1 LQLLSIRLNPPNPH
15 PNAPT
20 TFCVAFDQA
29 RKVNSKCTVLFF
41 DEIDALGQSRGGGG
55 GGHHEQSSP
64 SSTDQ
69 SSRRV
74 LAELLIQ
81 LNRVSAAHGIAK
93 VSSSS
98 SSSFSIED
106 SASVSSGD
114 AHRTEM
120 YIPQDDSTNS
130 SMSSSSSSSTS
141 RVRIIV
147 VAATN
152 RPEDCDT
159 ALLRR
164 FAVRVMVNLP
174 TQRDRKKILKRY
186 LRDVQH
192 SLSSDHLHTLALET
206 QGWTGSDLE
215 SLTRE
220 AAMAPI
226 RECIRAAA
234 LMKRRNRRWGQT
246 GTPLRQHQC
255 GGSSTSQQDSTISP
269 EKQLLE
275 QFSNLRPVTILD
287 FMNAIAFWAYNHGP
301 SDMPPGER
309 AEKGTFNSETIH
321 YDSSSDEED

>member
-1 LQLLSIRLNPPNPH
+1 
-15 PNAPT
+15 
-20 TFCVAFDQA
+20 
-29 RKVNSKCTVLFF
+29 
-41 DEIDALGQSRGGGG
+41 
-55 GGHHEQSSP
+55 
-64 SSTDQ
+64 
-69 SSRRV
+69 
-74 LAELLIQ
+74 
-81 LNRVSAAHGIAK
+81 
-93 VSSSS
+93 
-98 SSSFSIED
+98 
-106 SASVSSGD
+106 
-114 AHRTEM
+114 
-120 YIPQDDSTNS
+120 
-130 SMSSSSSSSTS
+130 
-141 RVRIIV
+141 
-147 VAATN
+147 
-152 RPEDCDT
+152 
-159 ALLRR
+159 
-164 FAVRVMVNLP
+164 MVNLP

-226 RECIRAAA
+226 RECIRTAA

-287 FMNAIAFWAYNHGP
+287 FMNAIAFWAYNHGT
-301 SDMPPGER
+301 SDMPPGET